1 MLEKIRKM
9 DRNEALEMVLEQ
21 KDIDEKTK
29 NLLQGIL
36 YKIEVSYSD
45 YKKAKVINKTEKKY
59 VDEII
64 SNIKKRC
71 NKIFTISFNEK
82 ISNSDISEEL
92 EKNKFYV
99 DDKQIITY
107 PIEEKLLYAI
117 EKSINKKKIV
127 NGKYGDFSKIIS
139 DFIITGKNIDR
150 VEVLR
155 DFNGWSWTTIKKE
168 IENIRANLVYQTLQ
182 ILLGEDFMQNW
193 TLDTDGIIGYFDLL
207 KNLINQKYGKD
218 ISVNFENLIK
228 KICLLNESQNY
239 YTLKKEYIQKLNNIQ
254 IKFKN
259 MEDVTKYINDLTDE
273 KKSIEN
279 KIAELQKIISSEKK
293 LKEEYCKYNETVPL
307 EKKIFSVKVLKNQ
320 IKAKILE
327 LLNRI
332 EEINNDLTPY
342 RFLELKEQINN
353 EKTLIETIYYTKEE
367 EDKLFVEFEKIFL
380 ECFEKQLKDLKT
392 EELIKLIYKFRYYVL
407 LPFDE
412 NKSIKDVEELSDKII
427 EIKKELLKLAKK
439 LKIVS
444 NNVPFE
450 VWTHIFETRIIEL
463 NQLYYK
469 IFTEYDKKYVQIF
482 DEKIS
487 EEKYIINNI
496 EKNKINKKI
505 KIFI

>member
-259 MEDVTKYINDLTDE
+259 MEEVTKYINDLTDE

-307 EKKIFSVKVLKNQ
+307 GKKIFSVKVLKNQ

-367 EDKLFVEFEKIFL
+367 EDKLFIEFEKIFL

>member
-168 IENIRANLVYQTLQ
+168 IENIPGIVNV
-182 ILLGEDFMQNW
+182 IMSGDFEISSTSKFAEAGHNFYIQDGSTI
-193 TLDTDGIIGYFDLL
+193 TLDGNVTMGSTVYIEGAVNVVAKGKTAEWSLCAGGNTIYAGGVLTTGKGVTLKGNSTGKLTIEVGGEL
-207 KNLINQKYGKD
+207 KNAEAIDSSLT
-218 ISVNFENLIK
+218 VVK
-228 KICLLNESQNY
+228 K
-239 YTLKKEYIQKLNNIQ
+239 
-254 IKFKN
+254 
-259 MEDVTKYINDLTDE
+259 
-273 KKSIEN
+273 
-279 KIAELQKIISSEKK
+279 
-293 LKEEYCKYNETVPL
+293 
-307 EKKIFSVKVLKNQ
+307 
-320 IKAKILE
+320 
-327 LLNRI
+327 
-332 EEINNDLTPY
+332 
-342 RFLELKEQINN
+342 
-353 EKTLIETIYYTKEE
+353 
-367 EDKLFVEFEKIFL
+367 
-380 ECFEKQLKDLKT
+380 
-392 EELIKLIYKFRYYVL
+392 
-407 LPFDE
+407 
-412 NKSIKDVEELSDKII
+412 
-427 EIKKELLKLAKK
+427 
-439 LKIVS
+439 
-444 NNVPFE
+444 
-450 VWTHIFETRIIEL
+450 
-463 NQLYYK
+463 
-469 IFTEYDKKYVQIF
+469 
-482 DEKIS
+482 
-487 EEKYIINNI
+487 
-496 EKNKINKKI
+496 
-505 KIFI
+505 

>member
-367 EDKLFVEFEKIFL
+367 EDKLFIEFEKIFL

>member
-259 MEDVTKYINDLTDE
+259 MEEVTKYINDLTDE

-367 EDKLFVEFEKIFL
+367 EDKLFIEFEKIFL

>member
-259 MEDVTKYINDLTDE
+259 MEEVTKYINDLTDE

-367 EDKLFVEFEKIFL
+367 EDKLFIEFEKIFL

-482 DEKIS
+482 DE
-487 EEKYIINNI
+487 NQL
-496 EKNKINKKI
+496 
-505 KIFI
+505 

>member
-367 EDKLFVEFEKIFL
+367 EDKLFIEFEKIFL

-469 IFTEYDKKYVQIF
+469 IFKEYDKKYVQIF

>member
-239 YTLKKEYIQKLNNIQ
+239 YALKKEYIQKLNNIQ

-367 EDKLFVEFEKIFL
+367 EDKLFIEFEKIFL

>member
-239 YTLKKEYIQKLNNIQ
+239 YTLKKAYIQKLNNIQ

-367 EDKLFVEFEKIFL
+367 EDKLFIEFEKIFL

>member
-259 MEDVTKYINDLTDE
+259 MEEVTKYINDLTDE

-367 EDKLFVEFEKIFL
+367 EDKLFIEFEKIFL
-380 ECFEKQLKDLKT
+380 ECFEKQLKDVKT

>member
-218 ISVNFENLIK
+218 ISVEFENLIK

-259 MEDVTKYINDLTDE
+259 MEEVTKYINDLTEE

-367 EDKLFVEFEKIFL
+367 EDKLFIEFEKIFL
-380 ECFEKQLKDLKT
+380 ECFEKQLKDVKI

>member
-1 MLEKIRKM
+1 MLDKIRKM

-259 MEDVTKYINDLTDE
+259 MEEVTKYINDLTDE

-367 EDKLFVEFEKIFL
+367 EDKLFIEFEKIFL